1 MKTKKYFV
9 LLIAVIMLVTIIPVS
24 VFAVEGNGSQSQPAQ
39 IKCTPKINGEEYYG
53 DCKYIKRGY
62 EVTLSVEN
70 ITLNG
75 QTPDPSKICYQ
86 WSKRVDVASN
96 QNPYQDISGATQSTY
111 TFAYDGLNEYVCRI
125 TVMDLN
131 DVPRGYSG
139 SFYLKEDTLTVSIS
153 SNPLGKYDDEGDYR
167 ISNVP
172 LGEQVTLTVDASSTK
187 QDANL
192 TYEWDYMVVGTHQYP
207 TILSETSNTLSFS
220 KGIGIEL
227 FGCYVSDGNR
237 SRYVM
242 FFVDPVDTLTVT
254 PTING
259 FMPKRFERGYMYV
272 AKPGE
277 EVMMKVDAVSK
288 NENIEYSWQKYR
300 WDVESENYVF
310 EDLGTTNSETIIKEE
325 EIYDFAGIDPYGI
338 EMYECYIKD
347 GTELVNVS
355 FIVFNIMPEQVT
367 TEVDAGNDVPSIS
380 INNSPEEL
388 SNDLLK
394 DNLED
399 LSYGATAEVKLT
411 AEKRDNLL
419 ENEQKI
425 IEGKM
430 SEDSEVGMYLD
441 INLYKKVNS
450 DENNTQITETQKDIN
465 LSIDI
470 PQNLINENEGV
481 TRSYQIIRVHD
492 GAAETLDAQY
502 DAETKSL
509 TFNTD
514 RFSTY
519 ALVYKDKAA
528 VSGDINNDGSVNTVD
543 LTVMREYLVGME
555 NSGIVLVRA
564 DLSGEDGVVDVC
576 DLIRLKKIVSS
587 GMSATSYDS

>member
-24 VFAVEGNGSQSQPAQ
+24 VFTVEGNGSQSQPAQ
-39 IKCTPKINGEEYYG
+39 IKCTPKINGEKYYG
-53 DCKYIKRGY
+53 DYKYIKRGE

-75 QTPDPSKICYQ
+75 QTPDPSKISYQ

-125 TVMDLN
+125 TVMDSN
-131 DVPRGYSG
+131 SAPQRYSG
-139 SFYLKEDTLTVSIS
+139 SFFLKEDTLTVSIS
-153 SNPLGKYDDEGDYR
+153 SNPSGKYDDEGGYR

-172 LGEQVTLTVDASSTK
+172 FGEQVTLIVNASSTK

-192 TYEWDYMVVGTHQYP
+192 TYEWEYMVVGTHQY
-207 TILSETSNTLSFS
+207 TEMLSETSNTLSFS
-220 KGIGIEL
+220 KGIGIER

-237 SRYVM
+237 SAYVV

-277 EVMMKVDAVSK
+277 EVTMKVDAVST
-288 NENIEYSWQKYR
+288 NENIEYSWQKYG
-300 WDVESENYVF
+300 WDGESAEYIF
-310 EDLGTTNSETIIKEE
+310 EDLGIANSETISKKEE
-325 EIYDFAGIDPYGI
+325 TYDWNGIDLYGI

-425 IEGKM
+425 IAEKM
-430 SEDSEVGMYLD
+430 SEDSVVGMYLD

-450 DENNTQITETQKDIN
+450 NENNTQITETQITETQKDIN

-470 PQNLINENEGV
+470 PENLINENEGV
-481 TRSYQIIRVHD
+481 TRSYQLIRVHD
-492 GAAETLDAQY
+492 GVAETLDAQY

-519 ALVYKDKAA
+519 ALGYKDKAA
-528 VSGDINNDGSVNTVD
+528 VPGDINSDGFVNTVD
-543 LTVMREYLVGME
+543 LTVMRKYLVGIE
-555 NSGIVLVRA
+555 NSGIVLARA
-564 DLSGEDGVVDVC
+564 DLSGDDGVVDVR

-587 GMSATSYDS
+587 SMI

>member
-125 TVMDLN
+125 TVMDSN
-131 DVPRGYSG
+131 SAPQRYSG
-139 SFYLKEDTLTVSIS
+139 SFFLKEDTLTVSIS
-153 SNPLGKYDDEGDYR
+153 SNPSGKYDDEGGYR

-172 LGEQVTLTVDASSTK
+172 FGEQVTLIVNASSTK

-192 TYEWDYMVVGTHQYP
+192 TYEWEYMVVGTHQYP
-207 TILSETSNTLSFS
+207 EMLSETSNTLSFS
-220 KGIGIEL
+220 KGIGIER

-237 SRYVM
+237 SAYVV

-277 EVMMKVDAVSK
+277 EVTMKVDAVST
-288 NENIEYSWQKYR
+288 NENIEYSWQKYG
-300 WDVESENYVF
+300 WDVESAEYIF
-310 EDLGTTNSETIIKEE
+310 EDLGIANSETIIKKEE
-325 EIYDFAGIDPYGI
+325 TYDCNGIDLYGI

-355 FIVFNIMPEQVT
+355 FIVFNIVPEQVT

-425 IEGKM
+425 IAEKM
-430 SEDSEVGMYLD
+430 SEDSVVGMYLD

-450 DENNTQITETQKDIN
+450 NENNTQITETQITETQKDIN

-470 PQNLINENEGV
+470 PENLINENEGV
-481 TRSYQIIRVHD
+481 TRSYQLIRVHD
-492 GAAETLDAQY
+492 GVAETLDAQY

-519 ALVYKDKAA
+519 ALGYKDKAA
-528 VSGDINNDGSVNTVD
+528 VPGDINSDGFVNTVD
-543 LTVMREYLVGME
+543 LTVMRKYLVGIE
-555 NSGIVLVRA
+555 NSGIVLTRA
-564 DLSGEDGVVDVC
+564 DLSGDDGVVDVR

-587 GMSATSYDS
+587 SMI

>member
-24 VFAVEGNGSQSQPAQ
+24 VFAVAGNGSQSQPAQ
-39 IKCTPKINGEEYYG
+39 IKCTPKINGEKYYG
-53 DCKYIKRGY
+53 DYKYIKRGE

-75 QTPDPSKICYQ
+75 QTPDPSKISYQ

-96 QNPYQDISGATQSTY
+96 QNPYQDISEATQSTY

-125 TVMDLN
+125 TVMDSNNALQ
-131 DVPRGYSG
+131 RYSG
-139 SFYLKEDTLTVSIS
+139 IFFLKEDTLTVSIS
-153 SNPLGKYDDEGDYR
+153 SNPLGKYADEGDYR

-172 LGEQVTLTVDASSTK
+172 LGEQVTLIVNASSTK

-192 TYEWDYMVVGTHQYP
+192 TYEWEHMVVGTYQDP
-207 TILSETSNTLSFS
+207 EMLSETSNTLSFS
-220 KGIGIEL
+220 KSIGIER
-227 FGCYVSDGNR
+227 FSCHVSDGNR
-237 SRYVM
+237 STYVM

-277 EVMMKVDAVSK
+277 EVTMKVDAVSK
-288 NENIEYSWQKYR
+288 NENIEYSWQKNR
-300 WDVESENYVF
+300 WDVESKNYVF

-367 TEVDAGNDVPSIS
+367 TEVDAGNDVPPIS

-399 LSYGATAEVKLT
+399 LSSGKKAEVKLT

-425 IEGKM
+425 IAEKM
-430 SEDSEVGMYLD
+430 SEDSVVGMYLD
-441 INLYKKVNS
+441 INLYKKVES
-450 DENNTQITETQKDIN
+450 DENNTQITETQITETQKDIN

-481 TRSYQIIRVHD
+481 TRSYQLIRVHD
-492 GAAETLDAQY
+492 GVAETLDAQY

-519 ALVYKDKAA
+519 ALGYKDKAA
-528 VSGDINNDGSVNTVD
+528 VPGDINSDGFVNTVD
-543 LTVMREYLVGME
+543 LTVMRKYLVGIE
-555 NSGIVLVRA
+555 NSGIVLARA
-564 DLSGEDGVVDVC
+564 DLSGDDGVVDVR

-587 GMSATSYDS
+587 SMI

>member
-125 TVMDLN
+125 TVMDSN
-131 DVPRGYSG
+131 SAPQRYSG
-139 SFYLKEDTLTVSIS
+139 SFFLKEDTLTVSIS
-153 SNPLGKYDDEGDYR
+153 SNPSGKYDDEGGYS

-172 LGEQVTLTVDASSTK
+172 FGEQVTLIVNASSTK

-192 TYEWDYMVVGTHQYP
+192 TYEWEYMVVGTHQYP
-207 TILSETSNTLSFS
+207 EMLSETSNTLSFS

-237 SRYVM
+237 STYVM

-277 EVMMKVDAVSK
+277 EVTMKVDAVST
-288 NENIEYSWQKYR
+288 NENIEYSWQKYG
-300 WDVESENYVF
+300 WDGESAEYIF
-310 EDLGTTNSETIIKEE
+310 EDLGIANSETISKKEE
-325 EIYDFAGIDPYGI
+325 TYDWNGIDLYGI

-355 FIVFNIMPEQVT
+355 FIVFNIVPEQVT

-425 IEGKM
+425 IAEKM
-430 SEDSEVGMYLD
+430 SEDSVVGMYLD

-450 DENNTQITETQKDIN
+450 NENNTQITETQITETQKDIN

-470 PQNLINENEGV
+470 PENLINEHEGV
-481 TRSYQIIRVHD
+481 TRSYQLIRVHD
-492 GAAETLDAQY
+492 GVAETLDAQY

-519 ALVYKDKAA
+519 ALGYKDKAA
-528 VSGDINNDGSVNTVD
+528 VPGDINSDGFVNTVD
-543 LTVMREYLVGME
+543 LTVMRKYLVGIE
-555 NSGIVLVRA
+555 NSGIVLARA
-564 DLSGEDGVVDVC
+564 DLSGDDGVVDVR

-587 GMSATSYDS
+587 SMI

>member
-24 VFAVEGNGSQSQPAQ
+24 VFAVAGNGSQSQPAQ
-39 IKCTPKINGEEYYG
+39 IKCTPKINGEKYYG
-53 DCKYIKRGY
+53 DYKYIKRGE

-75 QTPDPSKICYQ
+75 QTPDPSKISYQ

-96 QNPYQDISGATQSTY
+96 QNPYQDISEATQSTY

-125 TVMDLN
+125 TVMDSNNALQ
-131 DVPRGYSG
+131 RYSG
-139 SFYLKEDTLTVSIS
+139 IFFLKEDTLTVSIS
-153 SNPLGKYDDEGDYR
+153 SNPLGKYADEGDYR

-172 LGEQVTLTVDASSTK
+172 LGEQVTLIVNASSTK

-192 TYEWDYMVVGTHQYP
+192 TYEWEHMVVGTYQDP
-207 TILSETSNTLSFS
+207 EMLSETSNTLSFS
-220 KGIGIEL
+220 KSIGIER
-227 FGCYVSDGNR
+227 FSCHVSDGNR
-237 SRYVM
+237 STYVM

-272 AKPGE
+272 AQPGE
-277 EVMMKVDAVSK
+277 EVTMK
-288 NENIEYSWQKYR
+288 
-300 WDVESENYVF
+300 
-310 EDLGTTNSETIIKEE
+310 
-325 EIYDFAGIDPYGI
+325 
-338 EMYECYIKD
+338 
-347 GTELVNVS
+347 
-355 FIVFNIMPEQVT
+355 
-367 TEVDAGNDVPSIS
+367 VDAGNDVPPIS

-399 LSYGATAEVKLT
+399 LSSGKKAEVKLT

-425 IEGKM
+425 IAEKM
-430 SEDSEVGMYLD
+430 SEDSVVGMYLD
-441 INLYKKVNS
+441 INLYKKVES
-450 DENNTQITETQKDIN
+450 DENNTQITETQITETQKDIN

-481 TRSYQIIRVHD
+481 TRSYQLIRVHD
-492 GAAETLDAQY
+492 GVAETLDAQY

-519 ALVYKDKAA
+519 ALGYKDKAA
-528 VSGDINNDGSVNTVD
+528 VPGDINSDGFVNTVD
-543 LTVMREYLVGME
+543 LTVMRKYLVGIE
-555 NSGIVLVRA
+555 NSGIVLARA
-564 DLSGEDGVVDVC
+564 DLSGDDGVVDVR

-587 GMSATSYDS
+587 SMI

>member
-39 IKCTPKINGEEYYG
+39 IKCTPKINGEKYYG
-53 DCKYIKRGY
+53 DYKYIKRGD

-75 QTPDPSKICYQ
+75 QTPDLSKISYQ
-86 WSKRVDVASN
+86 WSKRVDIAGN

-131 DVPRGYSG
+131 DVPRGNSG

-153 SNPLGKYDDEGDYR
+153 SNPLGKCDDEGDYR

-172 LGEQVTLTVDASSTK
+172 LDEQVTLTVDASSTK

-192 TYEWDYMVVGTHQYP
+192 TYKWDYMVVGTHQYP
-207 TILSETSNTLSFS
+207 EMLSETSHTLSFS

-227 FGCYVSDGNR
+227 FGCCVSDGNR

-325 EIYDFAGIDPYGI
+325 EIYDFDGIDPYGI

-441 INLYKKVNS
+441 INLYKKVES

-528 VSGDINNDGSVNTVD
+528 VSGDINSDGFVNTVD
-543 LTVMREYLVGME
+543 LTVMRKYLVGME
-555 NSGIVLVRA
+555 NSGIVLARA
-564 DLSGEDGVVDVC
+564 DLSGKDGVVDVR
-576 DLIRLKKIVSS
+576 DLICLKKIVSS
-587 GMSATSYDS
+587 SMSAT

>member
-1 MKTKKYFV
+1 
-9 LLIAVIMLVTIIPVS
+9 MLVTIIPVS
-24 VFAVEGNGSQSQPAQ
+24 VFAVAGNGSQSQPAQ
-39 IKCTPKINGEEYYG
+39 IKCTRKINGENYYG
-53 DCKYIKRGY
+53 DYKYIKRGD

-75 QTPDPSKICYQ
+75 QTPDPSKISYQ

-96 QNPYQDISGATQSTY
+96 QNPYQDISRATQSTY

-125 TVMDLN
+125 TVMDSN
-131 DVPRGYSG
+131 NAPQKYPGI
-139 SFYLKEDTLTVSIS
+139 FFLKEDTLTVSIS
-153 SNPLGKYDDEGDYR
+153 SNPSGKYDDKGVYR

-172 LGEQVTLTVDASSTK
+172 LGEQVTLIVNASSTK

-192 TYEWDYMVVGTHQYP
+192 TYEWNYMVVGTYQDP
-207 TILSETSNTLSFS
+207 EMLSETSNTLSFS
-220 KGIGIEL
+220 KGIGIER
-227 FGCYVSDGNR
+227 FSCYVSDGNR
-237 SRYVM
+237 STDVM

-277 EVMMKVDAVSK
+277 EVTMKVDAVST
-288 NENIEYSWQKYR
+288 NANIEYSWQKYG
-300 WDVESENYVF
+300 WDVESEEYIY
-310 EDLGTTNSETIIKEE
+310 EDLGIANSETIIKKEVT
-325 EIYDFAGIDPYGI
+325 YDWYGIDPYGI

-355 FIVFNIMPEQVT
+355 FIVFNIVPEQVT
-367 TEVDAGNDVPSIS
+367 TEVDAGNDVPPIS

-399 LSYGATAEVKLT
+399 LSSGKKAEVKLT

-425 IEGKM
+425 IAEKM
-430 SEDSEVGMYLD
+430 SEDSVVGMYLD
-441 INLYKKVNS
+441 INLYKKVES
-450 DENNTQITETQKDIN
+450 DENNTQITETQITETQKDIN

-470 PQNLINENEGV
+470 PENLINENEGV
-481 TRSYQIIRVHD
+481 TRSYQLIRVHD
-492 GAAETLDAQY
+492 GVAETLDAQY

-519 ALVYKDKAA
+519 ALGYKDKAA
-528 VSGDINNDGSVNTVD
+528 VPGDINSDGFVNTVD
-543 LTVMREYLVGME
+543 LTVMRKYLVGIE
-555 NSGIVLVRA
+555 NSGIVLARA
-564 DLSGEDGVVDVC
+564 DLSGDDGVVDVR

-587 GMSATSYDS
+587 SMI